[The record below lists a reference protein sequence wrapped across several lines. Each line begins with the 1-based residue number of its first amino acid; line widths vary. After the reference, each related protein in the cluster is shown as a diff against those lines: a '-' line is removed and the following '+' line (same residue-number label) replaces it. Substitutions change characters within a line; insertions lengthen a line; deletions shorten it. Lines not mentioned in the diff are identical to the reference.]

1 MNNII
6 NINKTLGNFKLDV
19 SLKLDNGI
27 NCLFGP
33 SGSGKTSII
42 NCIAGLI
49 RPDFAEI
56 IINNVTLNNTKENYF
71 CPTHKRNIGYVFQD
85 SRLFPHL
92 SVLKNI
98 TYGEALSKEK
108 KKNFS
113 KQDIIKLLKLENLTN
128 RYPYNL
134 SGGEKQRVAIGRAL
148 LSQPKLIIMDE
159 PLASLDHSKKTEL
172 LSYIA
177 KVYTKYKIP
186 IIYVSHSS
194 TETFL
199 LGHKINFINNGRL
212 AFSGNK
218 LDAFNYFNKNYLN
231 NKEDNFFQ
239 GKVEHVN
246 IKYNLTKINIHNHS
260 IKVFSKDFKK
270 EEDVLVRISAT
281 DLIICKKLPKKT
293 SALNYLYLELKEVK
307 INNNLVSLYFKFSS
321 SLLKAYITKISFES
335 LQLKRGEYYYV
346 LVKAINI
353 NEVMSFNL
361 A

>member
-1 MNNII
+1 M
-6 NINKTLGNFKLDV
+6 L
-19 SLKLDNGI
+19 
-27 NCLFGP
+27 
-33 SGSGKTSII
+33 KTSII

-49 RPDFAEI
+49 QPDHAEI
-56 IINNVTLNNTKENYF
+56 TINNVTLNNTKDNYF
-71 CPTHKRNIGYVFQD
+71 CPVHKRNIGYVFQD

-92 SVLKNI
+92 SVIKNI
-98 TYGEALSKEK
+98 TYGEVLSKEK

-113 KQDIIKLLKLENLTN
+113 KDDIIKLLKLQKLIN

-159 PLASLDHSKKTEL
+159 PLASLDHPKKIEL

-177 KVYTKYKIP
+177 KVHTKFRIP

-199 LGHKINFINNGRL
+199 LGHKINFISNGRL

-218 LDAFNYFNKNYLN
+218 IDAFNYFNKNYLD

-239 GKVEHVN
+239 GKVAEVDK
-246 IKYNLTKINIHNHS
+246 KYNLTKINMKKHS
-260 IKVFSKDFKK
+260 IMVFSKDFKK

-281 DLIICKKLPKKT
+281 DLIVCKNLPKEIST
-293 SALNYLYLELKEVK
+293 LNYLHLELREIR
-307 INNNLVSLYFKFSS
+307 INSNLVFLYFKFNSN
-321 SLLKAYITKISFES
+321 LLKAHITKISFES
-335 LQLKRGEYYYV
+335 LELKKGEWYYI

-353 NEVMSFNL
+353 NEIMSFNL